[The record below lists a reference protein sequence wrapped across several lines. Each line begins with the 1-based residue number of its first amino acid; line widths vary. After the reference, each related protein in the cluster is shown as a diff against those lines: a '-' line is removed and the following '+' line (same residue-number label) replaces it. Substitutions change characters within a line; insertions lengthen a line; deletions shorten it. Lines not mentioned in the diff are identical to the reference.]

1 MWWVVARARSTEE
14 PSSPPTLEPWRL
26 VCALGKPATRVT
38 ERGHPL
44 GNVKTRRRRDLL
56 RTGDSARLTA
66 TGRGRLRR
74 EAAAFKP
81 CGRRCS
87 LAAGAAGGA
96 RPGRHRTNAGNCSVQ
111 ASPTRVLRPR
121 GAPTA
126 AGKVPARKAAPEPSR
141 PAQLL
146 AQVPQPAQASPPLHT
161 AHLPGHPAEPHDAQ
175 FKVGHGRACA
185 LGRRSRSLRRLPTGP
200 GRSEAAALR
209 VRPGPGSG
217 RAGRGRTRLGRDRAT
232 AAASRPPD
240 LPRAAATAAR
250 TPASGA
256 EGGA

>member
-1 MWWVVARARSTEE
+1 M
-14 PSSPPTLEPWRL
+14 SP
-26 VCALGKPATRVT
+26 
-38 ERGHPL
+38 
-44 GNVKTRRRRDLL
+44 GNW
-56 RTGDSARLTA
+56 SA
-66 TGRGRLRR
+66 
-74 EAAAFKP
+74 P
-81 CGRRCS
+81 
-87 LAAGAAGGA
+87 
-96 RPGRHRTNAGNCSVQ
+96 

-121 GAPTA
+121 GAPPT
-126 AGKVPARKAAPEPSR
+126 AGKIPARKAAPGRSR

-146 AQVPQPAQASPPLHT
+146 ALKPQPAQASPPLLT

-185 LGRRSRSLRRLPTGP
+185 LGRRSRSLGRLRTGP

-217 RAGRGRTRLGRDRAT
+217 RAGRGRTRLGRARAT

-240 LPRAAATAAR
+240 LPRAAATER

-256 EGGA
+256 EGGARPGHTPTGGGRPIARRALRRSWRAATKRPMGIGNRRRRNEKEPSAGGVGMG